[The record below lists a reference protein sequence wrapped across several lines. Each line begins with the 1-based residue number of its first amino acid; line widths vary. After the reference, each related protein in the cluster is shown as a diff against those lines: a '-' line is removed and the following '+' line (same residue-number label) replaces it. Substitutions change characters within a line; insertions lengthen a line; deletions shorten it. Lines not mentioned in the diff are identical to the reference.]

1 MADVRVFYDGACP
14 LCRKEISVYQ
24 RADRTRAIEWCDV
37 SDPINAELPLPRETL
52 LARFHVQRPDG
63 QLISGARGFIE
74 VWRQLPGWRW
84 LALPAS
90 IPGVPT
96 VMEWAYLGF
105 LRIRPSIQKWFRR
118 TSSRTPQA

>member
-1 MADVRVFYDGACP
+1 VADIRVFYDGACP

-63 QLISGARGFIE
+63 QLISGALGFVE

-90 IPGVPT
+90 MPGVPT
-96 VMEWAYLGF
+96 LLEWAYLGF
-105 LRIRPSIQKWFRR
+105 LRLRPSLQRLLRR
-118 TSSRTPQA
+118 

>member
-1 MADVRVFYDGACP
+1 MADIRVFYDGACP

-24 RADRTRAIEWCDV
+24 RADRTRAIDWCDV

-63 QLISGARGFIE
+63 QLISGALGFVE

-84 LALPAS
+84 LALPAC

-96 VMEWAYLGF
+96 IMEWAYVGF
-105 LRIRPSIQKWFRR
+105 LRLRPSLQSLLRR
-118 TSSRTPQA
+118 